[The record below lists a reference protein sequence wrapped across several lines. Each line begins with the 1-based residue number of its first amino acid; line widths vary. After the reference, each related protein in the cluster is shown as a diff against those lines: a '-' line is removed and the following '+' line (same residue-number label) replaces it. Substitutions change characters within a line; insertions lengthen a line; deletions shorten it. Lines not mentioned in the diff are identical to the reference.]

1 MENRMQ
7 NIVRLGKNERKI
19 LEYLSKGVGLRHNQY
34 RIVRRATMEMPTRD
48 ETTQEISNANA
59 FVVFSQTVRRLKDK
73 GLIKT
78 VWMAFD
84 MKWLHHIRKNV
95 DAKDGPSEWYP
106 HGGRPMFE
114 SDAVSWTG
122 FSITLNTERKPDF
135 IHYLQ
140 LTDKGN
146 KIMADSNF

>member
-1 MENRMQ
+1 MEDRKQ

-19 LEYLSKGVGLRHNQY
+19 LEYLFEDADLRHNQY
-34 RIVRRATMEMPTRD
+34 RVVRKATTEMPTRD
-48 ETTQEISNANA
+48 ETTQEVSNANA
-59 FVVFSQTVRRLKDK
+59 FVVK

-78 VWMAFD
+78 VWIAFD
-84 MKWLHHIRKNV
+84 MKWLRHIRKNV
-95 DAKDGPSEWYP
+95 DAKDDPSEWYP
-106 HGGRPMFE
+106 HRGRPMYE
-114 SDAVSWTG
+114 SDAISWTG

-146 KIMADSNF
+146 EIMADANF